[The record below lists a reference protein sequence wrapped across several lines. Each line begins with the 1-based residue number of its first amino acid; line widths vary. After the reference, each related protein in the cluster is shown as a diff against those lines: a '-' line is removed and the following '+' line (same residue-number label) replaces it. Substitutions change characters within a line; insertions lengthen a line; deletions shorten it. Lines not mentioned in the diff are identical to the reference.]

1 MSYRTES
8 LLRVGIATVGFLS
21 AFVAPW
27 WVPMLAIILL
37 AFRFRAWEAL
47 LIGLLVDLLWL
58 PTGSPLAQVPFF
70 TIVSIAIVWGF
81 EPLRSQFLIRE

>member
-58 PTGSPLAQVPFF
+58 PTGSPLPPGPFF
-70 TIVSIAIVWGF
+70 TIVSIAILLGV
-81 EPLRSQFLIRE
+81 ETPPPSIPIRE